1 MNFQL
6 YSNSTKKKTQFP
18 ISYTGQN
25 SKRKNS
31 DPSVKFPIGVKQEK
45 VGQFILG
52 KTLGKGTFGKVKL
65 GVHTLTG
72 EKVLLF

>member
-6 YSNSTKKKTQFP
+6 FSNSTKKKTQFP
-18 ISYTGQN
+18 ISYTGQY

-31 DPSVKFPIGVKQEK
+31 DPSTKFPIGIKQEK